1 MTTFE
6 LDYLYNIFCLSK
18 FIHKFIINEDIE
30 RVWEFYTDIRHLEII
45 TPKKLNLKI
54 INTTNQKIILGQETT
69 ISAKIIIIERIWHSK
84 ITFFQQYE
92 YIDEMVEGP
101 FIKWKHTHKFKRINN
116 NKTEIIDKVEFSLPY
131 GIFGKIGSIFFTIIL
146 RQLFEHRKDETI
158 KYLSR

>member
-1 MTTFE
+1 M
-6 LDYLYNIFCLSK
+6 IK

-30 RVWEFYTDIRHLEII
+30 KVWEFYTDIRHLEII

-54 INTTNQKIILGQETT
+54 INTTNQKIILGQETI

-101 FIKWKHTHKFKRINN
+101 FIKWKHTHKFQRINKN
-116 NKTEIIDKVEFSLPY
+116 NTEIYDKVEFTLPY
-131 GIFGKIGSIFFTIIL
+131 GIFGKIGSIFFTKLL
-146 RQLFEHRKDETI
+146 RQLFEHRKNETI

>member
-1 MTTFE
+1 M
-6 LDYLYNIFCLSK
+6 IK
-18 FIHKFIINEDIE
+18 FIHRFIINEDIE
-30 RVWEFYTDIRHLEII
+30 KVWEFYTDIRHLEII

-54 INTTNQKIILGQETT
+54 INTTNQKIILGQETI

-101 FIKWKHTHKFKRINN
+101 FIKWKHTHKFQRINKN
-116 NKTEIIDKVEFSLPY
+116 NTEIYDKVEFTLPY
-131 GIFGKIGSIFFTIIL
+131 GIFGKIGSIFFTKLL
-146 RQLFEHRKDETI
+146 RQLFEHRKNETI

>member
-1 MTTFE
+1 M
-6 LDYLYNIFCLSK
+6 IK

-30 RVWEFYTDIRHLEII
+30 KVWEFYTDIRHLEII

-54 INTTNQKIILGQETT
+54 INTTNQKIILGQETI
-69 ISAKIIIIERIWHSK
+69 ISAKIIMMKITWHSK

-92 YIDEMVEGP
+92 YIDEMLEGP
-101 FIKWKHTHKFKRINN
+101 LIKWKHTHKFKRINK

-131 GIFGKIGSIFFTIIL
+131 GVFGKIGSIFFTKIL
-146 RQLFEHRKDETI
+146 KQLFEHRKDETI

>member
-30 RVWEFYTDIRHLEII
+30 KVWEFYTDIRHLEII

-54 INTTNQKIILGQETT
+54 INTTNQKIILGQETI
-69 ISAKIIIIERIWHSK
+69 ISAKIIIMERTWHSK

-92 YIDEMVEGP
+92 YIDEMLEGH

>member
-54 INTTNQKIILGQETT
+54 INTTNQKIILGQETI
-69 ISAKIIIIERIWHSK
+69 ISAKIIIMKRTWHSK

-92 YIDEMVEGP
+92 YIDEMLEEP

-131 GIFGKIGSIFFTIIL
+131 GIFGRIGSIFFTIIL

>member
-1 MTTFE
+1 
-6 LDYLYNIFCLSK
+6 LIK

-30 RVWEFYTDIRHLEII
+30 KVWEFYTDIRHLEII

-101 FIKWKHTHKFKRINN
+101 FIKWKHTHKFQRINK

-131 GIFGKIGSIFFTIIL
+131 GIFGKIGSIFFTKLL
-146 RQLFEHRKDETI
+146 RQLFEHRKNETI
-158 KYLSR
+158 KYLSL

>member
-1 MTTFE
+1 M
-6 LDYLYNIFCLSK
+6 IK

-30 RVWEFYTDIRHLEII
+30 KVWEFYTDIRHLEII

-54 INTTNQKIILGQETT
+54 INTTNQKIILGQETI

-101 FIKWKHTHKFKRINN
+101 FIKWKHTHKFQRINKN
-116 NKTEIIDKVEFSLPY
+116 NTEIYNKVEFSLPY
-131 GIFGKIGSIFFTIIL
+131 GIFGKIGSIFFTKLL
-146 RQLFEHRKDETI
+146 RQLFEHRKNETI
-158 KYLSR
+158 KYLSL

>member
-1 MTTFE
+1 M
-6 LDYLYNIFCLSK
+6 IK

-30 RVWEFYTDIRHLEII
+30 KVWEFYTDIRHLEII

-54 INTTNQKIILGQETT
+54 INTTNQKIILGQET
-69 ISAKIIIIERIWHSK
+69 ILSAKIIIMKRTWHSK

-101 FIKWKHTHKFKRINN
+101 FIKWKHTHKFQRINK

-131 GIFGKIGSIFFTIIL
+131 GIFGKIGSIFFTKLL
-146 RQLFEHRKDETI
+146 RQLFEHRKNETI
-158 KYLSR
+158 KYLSL

>member
-1 MTTFE
+1 
-6 LDYLYNIFCLSK
+6 LIR

-30 RVWEFYTDIRHLEII
+30 KVWEFYTDIRHLEII

-101 FIKWKHTHKFKRINN
+101 FIKWKHTHKFQRIDK

-131 GIFGKIGSIFFTIIL
+131 GIFGKIGSIFFTKLL
-146 RQLFEHRKDETI
+146 RQLFEHRKNETI
-158 KYLSR
+158 KYLSL

>member
-1 MTTFE
+1 M
-6 LDYLYNIFCLSK
+6 IQ

-30 RVWEFYTDIRHLEII
+30 KVWEFYTDIRHLEII

-54 INTTNQKIILGQETT
+54 INATNQKIILGQET
-69 ISAKIIIIERIWHSK
+69 ILSAKIIIMKRTWHSK

-92 YIDEMVEGP
+92 YIDEMLEGP
-101 FIKWKHTHKFKRINN
+101 FIKWKHTHKFKRIDK

-131 GIFGKIGSIFFTIIL
+131 GVFGKISSIFFTKIL

>member
-1 MTTFE
+1 M
-6 LDYLYNIFCLSK
+6 IK

-30 RVWEFYTDIRHLEII
+30 KVWEFYTDIRHLEII

-54 INTTNQKIILGQETT
+54 IKTTNQKIILGQETI

-101 FIKWKHTHKFKRINN
+101 FIKWKHTHKFQRINKN
-116 NKTEIIDKVEFSLPY
+116 NTEIIDIVEFSLPY
-131 GIFGKIGSIFFTIIL
+131 GIFGKIGSRFFTKL
-146 RQLFEHRKDETI
+146 LKQLFEHRKNETI
-158 KYLSR
+158 KYLSL

>member
-1 MTTFE
+1 M
-6 LDYLYNIFCLSK
+6 IK

-30 RVWEFYTDIRHLEII
+30 KVWEFYTDIRHLEII

-54 INTTNQKIILGQETT
+54 VNTTNQKIILGQETI
-69 ISAKIIIIERIWHSK
+69 ISAKIMIIQTTLHSK

-92 YIDEMVEGP
+92 YIDEMLEGP
-101 FIKWKHTHKFKRINN
+101 FIKWKHTHKFIRINS
-116 NKTEIIDKVEFSLPY
+116 NKTEIIDKVEFILPY
-131 GIFGKIGSIFFTIIL
+131 GLFGKIVSIFFTKIL